1 MLLCLVV
8 LYLLGIDEVSR
19 IVSSMVVQNLNRL
32 LEEVILHVSNFTRN
46 ITLII
51 YSLKV
56 RTTSWKVMARIKSAE
71 RIQVHLTTTK
81 PTKTFQL
88 IIIQWI
94 PLQ

>member
-32 LEEVILHVSNFTRN
+32 LEEVILHVSNFICN